1 VHLLVTIRS
10 LWVKKKKEKKKKK
23 DKKKDNRQ
31 SEINSDKT
39 ALDYLETRRD
49 RREKTRGINR
59 NACLF
64 LLSFLA
70 FPLSERQNPPFNKV
84 QFFLPHPSLPLLS

>member
-1 VHLLVTIRS
+1 MGKEELDFVEG
-10 LWVKKKKEKKKKK
+10 WVLPLREG
-23 DKKKDNRQ
+23 
-31 SEINSDKT
+31 EG

-70 FPLSERQNPPFNKV
+70 FPLSEHSPRRRC
-84 QFFLPHPSLPLLS
+84 